1 LISLFLLLRETMADD
16 DVGFFSD
23 ERRDPRSA
31 TASSATRAPERARG

>member
-16 DVGFFSD
+16 DGFFSD
-23 ERRDPRSA
+23 ERRDPRGA